1 MIINKKK
8 FKKLISYK
16 RIQSR
21 LSIISDE
28 INKTYKNKNP
38 LFIAVLDGSFIFAA
52 DLYKKISIKSEISF
66 VKLKSYKKTSSKN
79 LVKHIGLCASVKGR
93 DIIILEDIV
102 DTGKTMNAF
111 LRDLKK
117 QKPKSIKIAA
127 LLSKP
132 EMHSIK
138 IDYVGFEIPNQF
150 VIGFGL
156 DYDGLGRNLKDI
168 LQIC

>member
-1 MIINKKK
+1 MIINNKK

-16 RIQSR
+16 KIQSR
-21 LSIISDE
+21 LIQISNE

-66 VKLKSYKKTSSKN
+66 VKLKSYNKTKSEKIK
-79 LVKHIGLCASVKGR
+79 KHIGICAEIKNR
-93 DIIILEDIV
+93 HIIILEDIV
-102 DTGKTMNAF
+102 DTGKTMKSF

-117 QKPKSIKIAA
+117 QNPKSIKIAA

-132 EMHSIK
+132 ETHDIK
-138 IDYVGFEIPNQF
+138 IDYVGFEIENKF
-150 VIGFGL
+150 VVGFGL
-156 DYDGLGRNLKDI
+156 DYDGLGRNSNDI

>member
-1 MIINKKK
+1 MIINNKK

-16 RIQSR
+16 KIQSR
-21 LSIISDE
+21 LIQISNE

-66 VKLKSYKKTSSKN
+66 VKLKSYSKTRSEKIK
-79 LVKHIGLCASVKGR
+79 KHIGICDEISNR
-93 DIIILEDIV
+93 HIIILEDIV
-102 DTGKTMNAF
+102 DTGKTMKSF
-111 LRDLKK
+111 VRDLKK
-117 QKPKSIKIAA
+117 QNPKSIKIAA

-132 EMHSIK
+132 ETHDIK
-138 IDYVGFEIPNQF
+138 IDYVGFEIENKF
-150 VIGFGL
+150 VVGFGL
-156 DYDGLGRNLKDI
+156 DYDGHGRNSNDI